1 MGNSPDSL
9 RPVPNHGAAV
19 EKAGPVREMKSHDGD
34 AIADILNEQILGLNV
49 HIRRRRSSTSNLF
62 EDRFEGVLEFCSS
75 VGPRGNC
82 ARIENGGVVLERKT
96 ECVPIEVVEGGYE
109 PR

>member
-1 MGNSPDSL
+1 MGNSPYSMGSM
-9 RPVPNHGAAV
+9 PNHRAAV
-19 EKAGPVREMKSHDGD
+19 QKAGPVREMKSHDGD

-49 HIRRRRSSTSNLF
+49 HIRRRRSSTPNLF

-82 ARIENGGVVLERKT
+82 ARIEHGGIVLERQT
-96 ECVPIEVVEGGYE
+96 ECVPIEIVEGGYE